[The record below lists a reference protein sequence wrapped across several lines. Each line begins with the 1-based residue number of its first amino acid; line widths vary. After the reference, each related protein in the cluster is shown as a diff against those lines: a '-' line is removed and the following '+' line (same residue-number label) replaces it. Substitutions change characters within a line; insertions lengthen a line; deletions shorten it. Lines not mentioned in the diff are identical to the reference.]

1 MSPFLAEC
9 QHDVSTRRADLWVGK
24 CPIDIG
30 MAVPNSSNML
40 SSQYLKTIFR
50 YLHPSL
56 YVTFLRIYSC
66 FIFFQNQG
74 IHTASFHCCCVYIRA
89 CVCYAWSAHRFLH
102 IFTHRP
108 PIFYTFSRLLSHFF
122 YTVHGQPLTISARYT
137 LCSHNG

>member
-40 SSQYLKTIFR
+40 SSQYLQTIFR

-56 YVTFLRIYSC
+56 YVTFLQMYSC
-66 FIFFQNQG
+66 FIFFKTRVFTLRVS
-74 IHTASFHCCCVYIRA
+74 IVAVCTYVRA
-89 CVCYAWSAHRFLH
+89 CAMHGLPIDFYTFLH
-102 IFTHRP
+102 IGRLFFTHFP
-108 PIFYTFSRLLSHFF
+108 AYFHTFFTRSMANH
-122 YTVHGQPLTISARYT
+122 
-137 LCSHNG
+137 

>member
-56 YVTFLRIYSC
+56 YVTFLKIYSC
-66 FIFFQNQG
+66 FIFFKTRVFTLRVS
-74 IHTASFHCCCVYIRA
+74 IVAVCTYVHA
-89 CVCYAWSAHRFLH
+89 CAHMVFPSIFTHFYTFLH
-102 IFTHRP
+102 IGRLFFTHFP
-108 PIFYTFSRLLSHFF
+108 AYFHTFFTRSMANH
-122 YTVHGQPLTISARYT
+122 
-137 LCSHNG
+137 